1 MNDDLPTPDAS
12 TVPDAVT
19 TPSPRALERP
29 AADGTPD
36 RAWLPLG
43 TVDDGVVAHVD
54 PAGMVQLVGR
64 TWSLDWWV
72 GAEDR
77 WHHPSREVPVRQQLL
92 GDAPVVET
100 AMRVPGGDVVH
111 RVLGVRADD
120 SGWSGAAVVV
130 EVENLSSVPVAL
142 GLAVRPVVLD
152 GPGRAGEAAVDGPVL
167 SVDGA
172 PVAVVSR
179 AAARA
184 VVGADEVLAERLAH
198 GDDDPPEAQFLGMR
212 AGAVS
217 VVPLPHTSVVRVLLP
232 VSPQAT
238 REAGPTAG
246 WAAPT
251 AAQVEKGWRVHTDD
265 AVRVGLPEPTA
276 SPIVT
281 RTQRLLLVGTTSAAS
296 TLLDRHAPRPAGP
309 SGAARML
316 SLVDALS
323 RSGLS
328 DPVGPIA
335 RGLAEAQR
343 LTGPV
348 KLADG
353 SDASA
358 ALVAAGAVLLSGPRA
373 EVWMDE
379 LVGPVAKAVDR
390 LAKGKGLDGLDRAH
404 VATALAS
411 AAAAFRCVDQPDVA
425 AFADQTAA
433 RLDPGY
439 DGPTN
444 GRVLTVLTAD
454 SLGADPVVGWD
465 GAALA
470 AGFVTLLDGLVVWTP
485 DGLRL
490 CDGWATSWAGQD
502 VEVHGVRTPWGTAG
516 FALRW
521 HETRPALLWE
531 VEPGPGADPDRPPVV
546 TATRMDPD
554 WSGAGWEG
562 EALLAAPKGAGP
574 ATGATDL
581 PVPGE
586 GESFS

>member
-1 MNDDLPTPDAS
+1 MNDPVPAPEPAPEPAVVATPR
-12 TVPDAVT
+12 
-19 TPSPRALERP
+19 PRAVERP
-29 AADGTPD
+29 APDGTPD

-77 WHHPSREVPVRQQLL
+77 WHHPAREVPVRQQLL

-142 GLAVRPVVLD
+142 GLAARPVVLD

-167 SVDGA
+167 SIDGA

-184 VVGADEVLAERLAH
+184 VVGADEVLADRLAR
-198 GDDDPPEAQFLGMR
+198 GDDDPPEAQFLGMS
-212 AGAVS
+212 AGAVA
-217 VVPLPHTSVVRVLLP
+217 VVPLPHTAVVRVLLP
-232 VSPQAT
+232 VAPPAT
-238 REAGPTAG
+238 RSAGPTAG

-276 SPIVT
+276 SPITT
-281 RTQRLLLVGTTSAAS
+281 RTQRLLLVGATSAAS
-296 TLLDRHAPRPAGP
+296 ALLDRRAPRPAAP

-323 RSGLS
+323 RSGLG
-328 DPVGPIA
+328 DPVGPVA

-353 SDASA
+353 TDASA
-358 ALVAAGAVLLSGPRA
+358 ALVAAGAVLLAGPRA

-390 LAKGKGLDGLDRAH
+390 LAKGKGLDGLDPSH

-425 AFADQTAA
+425 DFADQTAA
-433 RLDPGY
+433 RLAPGY
-439 DGPTN
+439 GGPTN

-454 SLGADPVVGWD
+454 SLGADPVLGWD
-465 GAALA
+465 AASLA
-470 AGFVTLLDGLVVWTP
+470 ADLVTLLDGLLAWTP

-502 VEVHGVRTPWGTAG
+502 VDVHGVRTPWGTAG

-521 HETRPALLWE
+521 HETRPAVLWE

-546 TATRMDPD
+546 TATRLDPD
-554 WSGAGWEG
+554 WSGTGWEG
-562 EALLAAPKGAGP
+562 EALLAAPQGATVV
-574 ATGATDL
+574 TGATDL
-581 PVPGE
+581 PAPGE

>member
-1 MNDDLPTPDAS
+1 M
-12 TVPDAVT
+12 
-19 TPSPRALERP
+19 
-29 AADGTPD
+29 
-36 RAWLPLG
+36 
-43 TVDDGVVAHVD
+43 
-54 PAGMVQLVGR
+54 
-64 TWSLDWWV
+64 
-72 GAEDR
+72 
-77 WHHPSREVPVRQQLL
+77 
-92 GDAPVVET
+92 
-100 AMRVPGGDVVH
+100 
-111 RVLGVRADD
+111 
-120 SGWSGAAVVV
+120 
-130 EVENLSSVPVAL
+130 
-142 GLAVRPVVLD
+142 
-152 GPGRAGEAAVDGPVL
+152 
-167 SVDGA
+167 
-172 PVAVVSR
+172 
-179 AAARA
+179 
-184 VVGADEVLAERLAH
+184 
-198 GDDDPPEAQFLGMR
+198 
-212 AGAVS
+212 
-217 VVPLPHTSVVRVLLP
+217 
-232 VSPQAT
+232 
-238 REAGPTAG
+238 
-246 WAAPT
+246 
-251 AAQVEKGWRVHTDD
+251 
-265 AVRVGLPEPTA
+265 RVGLPEPTA

-296 TLLDRHAPRPAGP
+296 TLLDRHAPRPAGL

-465 GAALA
+465 AAALA

-531 VEPGPGADPDRPPVV
+531 VEPGPGADPDRSPVV

>member
-1 MNDDLPTPDAS
+1 VNDAPS
-12 TVPDAVT
+12 TTDSSPVPGTVT
-19 TPSPRALERP
+19 TPQPRALERP
-29 AADGTPD
+29 AADGSPD

-43 TVDDGVVAHVD
+43 TVDDGVVARVD
-54 PAGMVQLVGR
+54 PAGALQLVGR

-120 SGWSGAAVVV
+120 RSWSGAAVVV

-142 GLAVRPVVLD
+142 GLAVRPFVLD
-152 GPGRAGEAAVDGPVL
+152 GPGRTGEAAVDGPVL

-184 VVGADEVLAERLAH
+184 VVGADEVLADRLAR

-212 AGAVS
+212 AGAVA

-232 VSPQAT
+232 VAPPAT
-238 REAGPTAG
+238 GAAGPTAG

-276 SPIVT
+276 SPVAT
-281 RTQRLLLVGTTSAAS
+281 RTQRLLLVGATDAAS
-296 TLLDRHAPRPAGP
+296 SLLDRHAPRPSGPAG
-309 SGAARML
+309 SSRML
-316 SLVDALS
+316 SLVDALA

-328 DPVGPIA
+328 DPVGPVA

-373 EVWMDE
+373 EVWLDE

-390 LAKGKGLDGLDRAH
+390 LAKGKGLDGLDPAH

-425 AFADQTAA
+425 EFADQTAA
-433 RLDPGY
+433 RLAPGY
-439 DGPTN
+439 TGPTN

-454 SLGADPVVGWD
+454 SVGADPLLGWD
-465 GAALA
+465 AASLA
-470 AGFVTLLDGLVVWTP
+470 EGFITLLDGLLAWTP

-490 CDGWATSWAGQD
+490 CDGWATSWSGQD
-502 VEVHGVRTPWGTAG
+502 VDVHGVRTPWGTAG

-521 HETRPALLWE
+521 HETRPAVLWE
-531 VEPGPGADPDRPPVV
+531 VEPGPGADPDRLPVL

-554 WSGAGWEG
+554 WSGSGWEG
-562 EALLAAPKGAGP
+562 EALLAAPKGVAP
-574 ATGATDL
+574 TAAASDQ

-586 GESFS
+586 GDSFS